1 MDALPYIDF
10 QQTRWIPNI
19 YPSIEIALSK
29 VAEEKFFICIDEQ
42 DTVVGSMILNNQF
55 DDEYQ
60 NLKWFE
66 APEDV
71 KYLIVHTL
79 ISRPKRLQQGIASQM
94 ITFMKKYATENNMFS
109 IESNTS
115 IDNVLAHKLYEKND
129 FSYFGCHNL
138 ANFDGTDLMT
148 VSSMSTRCSFEVKY
162 CFNLLKI
169 I

>member
-66 APEDV
+66 AP
-71 KYLIVHTL
+71 
-79 ISRPKRLQQGIASQM
+79 
-94 ITFMKKYATENNMFS
+94 
-109 IESNTS
+109 
-115 IDNVLAHKLYEKND
+115 
-129 FSYFGCHNL
+129 
-138 ANFDGTDLMT
+138 
-148 VSSMSTRCSFEVKY
+148 
-162 CFNLLKI
+162 
-169 I
+169 